1 MLKKSI
7 VFCMLSTALLGSLAY
22 SQELMF
28 MASVPSQYDQQDKS
42 ASSEI
47 MQEAPSATAPQA
59 PVQLDRSG
67 VDRASVH
74 LQILQQTNMHFSDN
88 VQPAATAPQPKKT
101 VAEDKKAQAKSASS
115 T

>member
-7 VFCMLSTALLGSLAY
+7 VFCVLTSALLGGLAY
-22 SQELMF
+22 SQELMS
-28 MASVPSQYDQQDKS
+28 MASVPSQYDPQDKS
-42 ASSEI
+42 ANPEI
-47 MQEAPSATAPQA
+47 MPEAPSAATPQA
-59 PVQLDRSG
+59 QVQLDRSG

-88 VQPAATAPQPKKT
+88 VQPAPAPQPKKT